1 MMNPALSRGEALVAL
16 RLAMQQARVD
26 ACLIPSADPHL
37 SEYLPEYWQ
46 IRKWLTGFTGSVG
59 TVVVTQDFAG
69 IWVDSRYWV
78 QAQAELANSGVTLMK
93 IGVATDPAH
102 AAWLGEH
109 VPQGGVRI
117 LCFQKQR
124 RKTGV
129 PVVAVEDVGDEVQ
142 ARQRLQ
148 HGAREVGIL
157 LALFFRQVDRPA
169 EIFLIFDEP
178 DAHAVERQPVA

>member
-1 MMNPALSRGEALVAL
+1 MNPALSRGEALVAL

-109 VPQGGVRI
+109 VPQGGV
-117 LCFQKQR
+117 
-124 RKTGV
+124 
-129 PVVAVEDVGDEVQ
+129 VAVDGT
-142 ARQRLQ
+142 LP
-148 HGAREVGIL
+148 L
-157 LALFFRQVDRPA
+157 LCHKLPLWDGRCDKGLSHHFTTKPKAYGSLSSTV
-169 EIFLIFDEP
+169 I
-178 DAHAVERQPVA
+178 